1 MIEKHTG
8 SAFDALRALRRTPL
22 PSLRRL
28 MGGTGLAL
36 SLLAGCAGATTGE
49 GTTPA
54 EEAARDEAEREEARA
69 RRLAEAER
77 QARIRE
83 LETQLAMA
91 RAETDDLRS
100 RGSVQTETVRIGG
113 EDASDGLFDDA
124 EGDWEVPAEHLPET
138 EPEAQ
143 PEARRPVLRL
153 YGERP
158 VEPEPVLADPSF
170 APVANVPVRA
180 PELRLATAPVAPMP
194 EPSTPPWVAGAS
206 SGAAGTV
213 ATPARPTVDGG
224 REAYERALGH
234 FRERRVGEA
243 AQELERMLTSYPG
256 HALAGRARYWLAESL
271 YIQR

>member
-1 MIEKHTG
+1 
-8 SAFDALRALRRTPL
+8 
-22 PSLRRL
+22 

-113 EDASDGLFDDA
+113 EDASDGLFD
-124 EGDWEVPAEHLPET
+124 
-138 EPEAQ
+138 
-143 PEARRPVLRL
+143 
-153 YGERP
+153 
-158 VEPEPVLADPSF
+158 
-170 APVANVPVRA
+170 
-180 PELRLATAPVAPMP
+180 
-194 EPSTPPWVAGAS
+194 
-206 SGAAGTV
+206 
-213 ATPARPTVDGG
+213 
-224 REAYERALGH
+224 
-234 FRERRVGEA
+234 ERRG
-243 AQELERMLTSYPG
+243 
-256 HALAGRARYWLAESL
+256 
-271 YIQR
+271 